1 MRNIFSAFVV
11 GAVFQ
16 TSMLVLTLSVPL
28 IGAIFAAG
36 VGIIATQVG
45 VWCWLG
51 SVAFGKDT
59 SPHFQMA
66 WAIVFAVIS
75 VTGNVNNANVP
86 LVEILGICFV
96 IALPVC
102 AISGLLFRLNYS
114 VKSDAVF
121 LIPNRDYQGLAAM
134 AEHGTSR

>member
-1 MRNIFSAFVV
+1 MRNIFSAFVI

-16 TSMLVLTLSVPL
+16 TVMLVLTFTVPL

-36 VGIIATQVG
+36 FGIIATQVG
-45 VWCWLG
+45 VWCWFG

-75 VTGNVNNANVP
+75 VTGNVNNADVP
-86 LVEILGICFV
+86 LVEIVGVCFAL
-96 IALPVC
+96 ALPVC
-102 AISGLLFRLNYS
+102 AISGVLFRLSYS
-114 VKSDAVF
+114 VKSNAVF
-121 LIPNRDYQGLAAM
+121 LIPNRHY
-134 AEHGTSR
+134 